1 MSTRGRVV
9 LIAIGVVVVAGFVLL
24 GVGKRRQ
31 AAIAVKLE
39 KVARRD
45 LVAQVTASGKIEPAQ
60 SVDILSDIMG
70 RIVYMPVQE
79 GDFVRKGQ
87 ILVKL
92 DTATYAAA
100 VQQAQAGVASAQA
113 NVNQARA
120 NLDQARSTF
129 ARDSVVRATNA
140 NLLSVEVYEQARTA
154 REVAAA
160 NLDASER
167 SVDQASANLKNAM
180 DQLSKTTIVSP
191 LTGQVTLLAVKEGE
205 VAVPGTFS
213 RSTGLLMTVSDMS
226 VIEARVDVDE
236 TDVVR
241 VKLGDS
247 AQVSIDAFPDTSF
260 AGHVTKIGNSST
272 TNTSASTS
280 GLQTAA
286 QAVDFEVRVTLDHP
300 PKGLRPDLSA
310 TANIITDT
318 RKQVLSVPII
328 ALTVRE
334 PSADTAHA
342 RPAAATAN
350 AKPASGTAVAQN
362 APRYQ
367 VSQDTSQAHRSKE
380 VEGVFVVDTT
390 THIAH
395 FMPVKVGIAGEEY
408 FELVSGLKGGET
420 IVAGSYAAIK
430 DLKDGSRVKGQGS
443 AASGPAGAKT
453 S

>member
-1 MSTRGRVV
+1 MSTRGRVILIIGGV
-9 LIAIGVVVVAGFVLL
+9 LVLAGFVSL
-24 GVGKRRQ
+24 GVSKRRQ
-31 AAIAVKLE
+31 PAVSVRLE

-45 LVAQVTASGKIEPAQ
+45 LVSIVTASGKIEPEQ

-70 RIVYMPVQE
+70 RIVYLPVQE
-79 GDFVRKGQ
+79 GIMVQRGQ
-87 ILVKL
+87 VLVKL

-100 VQQAQAGVASAQA
+100 VEQAQAGVASARA
-113 NVNQARA
+113 NVAQAQA
-120 NLDQARSTF
+120 NLDQAQRAYTR
-129 ARDSVVRATNA
+129 ARDVRATNVQLISQEA
-140 NLLSVEVYEQARTA
+140 VEQAQTA
-154 REVAAA
+154 QAVAAA
-160 NLDASER
+160 NLDASQR
-167 SVDQASANLKNAM
+167 AVDQALASLRNAQ
-180 DQLSKTTIVSP
+180 DQLSKTTIISP
-191 LTGQVTLLAVKEGE
+191 LSGQVTRLAVKNGE

-213 RSTGLLMTVSDMS
+213 RETGLLMTVSDMS
-226 VIEARVDVDE
+226 VIEARVNVDE

-241 VKLGDS
+241 IKLGDS
-247 AQVSIDAFPDTSF
+247 AQVSIDAFPDTTF
-260 AGHVTKIGNSST
+260 AGHVTKIANSSVAGA
-272 TNTSASTS
+272 SASTS
-280 GLQTAA
+280 GLVTAA

-334 PSADTAHA
+334 PAGDTA
-342 RPAAATAN
+342 R
-350 AKPASGTAVAQN
+350 AKPANGTAVAQN

-390 THIAH
+390 THLAH
-395 FMPVKVGIAGEEY
+395 FTPVKVGIAGEEY

-430 DLKDGSRVKGQGS
+430 DLRDGSRVKGQP
-443 AASGPAGAKT
+443 AAGGVGGAKR